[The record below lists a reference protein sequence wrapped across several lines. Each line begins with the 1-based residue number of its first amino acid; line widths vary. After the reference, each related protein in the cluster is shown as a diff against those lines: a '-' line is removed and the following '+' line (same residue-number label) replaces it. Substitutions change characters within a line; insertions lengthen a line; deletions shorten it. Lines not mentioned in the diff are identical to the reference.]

1 MLHGRF
7 AQFMEALSILFILL
21 GIVFLCQSS
30 SFFLYSNGFRFLVLG
45 WLGLTI
51 WIHRHPVRP
60 KEAEGN
66 PQVTIDGHPPIEVT
80 ISDYHSH

>member
-7 AQFMEALSILFILL
+7 AQVMETISILLIVL
-21 GIVFLCQSS
+21 GIVSLCQPW

-66 PQVTIDGHPPIEVT
+66 PQVTIDRRPPIEAT